1 MGTADAQKDAA
12 VHLFLSLHP
21 AVFFEDLTDASR
33 KNIGSALKRSISF
46 FSFVPLHGLFLA
58 DGFWRFLRP
67 HAGLMPSL
75 PSLPSLPLPFAE
87 SPLNASEVSGREK
100 CPENGES
107 TELADFQ
114 WRSHQ

>member
-33 KNIGSALKRSISF
+33 KNIGSALERSISF

-67 HAGLMPSL
+67 HAVLAVLAILAVS
-75 PSLPSLPLPFAE
+75 FCRE
-87 SPLNASEVSGREK
+87 SFECFRGFRERK
-100 CPENGES
+100 MS
-107 TELADFQ
+107 
-114 WRSHQ
+114 

>member
-1 MGTADAQKDAA
+1 MLPARTSDPHLKDPFHFFRLCLCTA
-12 VHLFLSLHP
+12 
-21 AVFFEDLTDASR
+21 FFWLTAF
-33 KNIGSALKRSISF
+33 GG
-46 FSFVPLHGLFLA
+46 FS
-58 DGFWRFLRP
+58 
-67 HAGLMPSL
+67 GLMPSL
-75 PSLPSLPLPFAE
+75 PSLPSLPFPFAE